1 MKDQDEYVLT
11 NETFYSSRDI
21 VNTCLREDAKKLVI
35 LSYEKEGR
43 ETGETEFYFSA
54 LDFKYFDKAPKRR
67 KEVRNRTGQNNLA
80 ILLGEDAE
88 VR

>member
-1 MKDQDEYVLT
+1 MIQNEEYILT
-11 NETFYSSRDI
+11 NETFYSTRDI
-21 VNTCLREDAKKLVI
+21 MNTSLWEDARKLLV

-54 LDFKYFDKAPKRR
+54 LDFKYRNKEPR
-67 KEVRNRTGQNNLA
+67 KKVVKNWESKDNFERLMEV
-80 ILLGEDAE
+80 DH